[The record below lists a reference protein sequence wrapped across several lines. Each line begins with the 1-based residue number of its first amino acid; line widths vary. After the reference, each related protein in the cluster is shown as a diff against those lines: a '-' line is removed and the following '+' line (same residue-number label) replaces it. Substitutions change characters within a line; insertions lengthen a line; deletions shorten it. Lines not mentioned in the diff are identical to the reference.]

1 MVIQRLDPIR
11 EFRKMDEAFNQAW
24 RGFDDGRFRY
34 ADGNQFEQRRRIPV
48 DVMRANDDI
57 VLQAALPGIA
67 PEDISV
73 TIDQG
78 MLTISAE
85 NAAAEPNSESDY
97 LIRERRFGKFH
108 RVMQLPKWVD
118 TDNVETQYQYGVL
131 TVTLPKLEATKPRRL
146 EIKAG

>member
-1 MVIQRLDPIR
+1 MVIQRLDPVS
-11 EFRKMDEAFNQAW
+11 EFRKMDEALNRVW
-24 RGFDDGRFRY
+24 RGFDEGER
-34 ADGNQFEQRRRIPV
+34 FEQRRRIPV

-85 NAAAEPNSESDY
+85 NAAESSDNVDY
-97 LIRERRFGKFH
+97 IIRERRFGKFH

-118 TDNVETQYQYGVL
+118 TDNVETQYRYGVL
-131 TVTLPKLEATKPRRL
+131 TVTAPKLEGAKPRRL
-146 EIKAG
+146 EVKAG

>member
-11 EFRKMDEAFNQAW
+11 EFRKMDEALNQVW

-34 ADGNQFEQRRRIPV
+34 AADGQFEQRRRIPV

-85 NAAAEPNSESDY
+85 NAAEPNAESDY
-97 LIRERRFGKFH
+97 IIRERRFGKFH

-118 TDNVETQYQYGVL
+118 ADNIETQYRYGVL

-146 EIKAG
+146 QINAV

>member
-11 EFRKMDEAFNQAW
+11 EFRKMDEALNQVW

-34 ADGNQFEQRRRIPV
+34 ADGEQFEQRRRIPV

-57 VLQAALPGIA
+57 VLQAALPGIP

-85 NAAAEPNSESDY
+85 NAAEPNAESDY
-97 LIRERRFGKFH
+97 IIRERRFGKFH

-118 TDNVETQYQYGVL
+118 ADNAETQYRYGVL

-146 EIKAG
+146 QINAG

>member
-11 EFRKMDEAFNQAW
+11 EFRKMDEALNQVW

-34 ADGNQFEQRRRIPV
+34 ADGEQFEQRRRIPV

-57 VLQAALPGIA
+57 VLQAALPGIP

-85 NAAAEPNSESDY
+85 NAAEPNAESDY
-97 LIRERRFGKFH
+97 IIRERRFGKFH

-118 TDNVETQYQYGVL
+118 ADNIETRYRYGVL
-131 TVTLPKLEATKPRRL
+131 TVTLPKTEATKPRRL
-146 EIKAG
+146 QINAG

>member
-11 EFRKMDEAFNQAW
+11 EFRKMDEALNQVW

-34 ADGNQFEQRRRIPV
+34 AYGDQFEQRRRIPV

-73 TIDQG
+73 TIDQS

-85 NAAAEPNSESDY
+85 NAAEPNAESDY
-97 LIRERRFGKFH
+97 IIRERRFGKFH

-118 TDNVETQYQYGVL
+118 ADNIETQYRYGVL

-146 EIKAG
+146 QINAG

>member
-1 MVIQRLDPIR
+1 MVIQRLDPVR
-11 EFRKMDEAFNQAW
+11 EFRKMDEALNRAW
-24 RGFDDGRFRY
+24 RGFDG
-34 ADGNQFEQRRRIPV
+34 GEQFERRIPV

-85 NAAAEPNSESDY
+85 NAAESGDEVDY
-97 LIRERRFGKFH
+97 IIRERRFGKFH

-118 TDNVETQYQYGVL
+118 TDNVETQYRYGVL
-131 TVTLPKLEATKPRRL
+131 TVTLPKIEGTKPRRL
-146 EIKAG
+146 EIKAA

>member
-1 MVIQRLDPIR
+1 MIIQRLDPIR
-11 EFRKMDEAFNQAW
+11 EFRKMDEALNQVW

-34 ADGNQFEQRRRIPV
+34 ADGEQFEQRRRIPV

-57 VLQAALPGIA
+57 VLQVALPGIA

-85 NAAAEPNSESDY
+85 NAAEPNAESDY
-97 LIRERRFGKFH
+97 IIRERRFGKFH
-108 RVMQLPKWVD
+108 RIMQLPKWVD
-118 TDNVETQYQYGVL
+118 ADNVETQYRYGVL
-131 TVTLPKLEATKPRRL
+131 TVTLPKLETTKPRRL
-146 EIKAG
+146 QINAG

>member
-11 EFRKMDEAFNQAW
+11 EFRKMDEALNQVW

-34 ADGNQFEQRRRIPV
+34 ADGEQFEQRRRIPV

-85 NAAAEPNSESDY
+85 NAAEPNAESDY
-97 LIRERRFGKFH
+97 IIRERRFGKFH

-118 TDNVETQYQYGVL
+118 ADNIETRYRYGVL
-131 TVTLPKLEATKPRRL
+131 TVTLPKTEATKPRRL
-146 EIKAG
+146 QINAA

>member
-11 EFRKMDEAFNQAW
+11 EFRKMDEALNQVW

-34 ADGNQFEQRRRIPV
+34 ADGEQFEQRRRIPV

-85 NAAAEPNSESDY
+85 NAAEPNAESDY
-97 LIRERRFGKFH
+97 IIRERRFGKFH
-108 RVMQLPKWVD
+108 RIMQLPKWVD
-118 TDNVETQYQYGVL
+118 ADNIETRYRYGVL
-131 TVTLPKLEATKPRRL
+131 TVTLPKTEATKPRRL
-146 EIKAG
+146 QINAG